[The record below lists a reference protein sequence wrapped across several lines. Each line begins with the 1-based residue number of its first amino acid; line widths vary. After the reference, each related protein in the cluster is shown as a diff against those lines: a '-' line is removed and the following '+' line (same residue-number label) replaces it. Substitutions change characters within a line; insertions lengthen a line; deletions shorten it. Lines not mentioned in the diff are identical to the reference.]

1 MSPNDRSVCVFCG
14 KPLNQSQMKTEKNLV
29 SVIMPVHNETDC
41 IVPVL
46 DELYRVLESAPLH
59 EIIVVDDGSTDG
71 SSALIA
77 DFAASHPG
85 VRALRLEPNAG
96 QSAAFW
102 AGIQAATGDFIVL
115 MDADGQNDP
124 ADIKRLVASLDEADI
139 CCGYR
144 ARRNDSPS
152 RRLASR
158 LANAYRRAILG
169 DEIIDTGCSLKAF
182 RAPMLKHLQYW
193 DGMHR
198 FLPMLASLR
207 GARIVQIPVAH
218 RSRMAGKSKYTNF
231 HRLKRTLRDL
241 RGVAWLKSRT
251 RPFAVTDIQTSPSD
265 KRSGQDSSEQ

>member
-1 MSPNDRSVCVFCG
+1 
-14 KPLNQSQMKTEKNLV
+14 MKTEKNLV

-115 MDADGQNDP
+115 MDADGQTT

-158 LANAYRRAILG
+158 LANAYRRAILA
-169 DEIIDTGCSLKAF
+169 T
-182 RAPMLKHLQYW
+182 
-193 DGMHR
+193 
-198 FLPMLASLR
+198 
-207 GARIVQIPVAH
+207 
-218 RSRMAGKSKYTNF
+218 
-231 HRLKRTLRDL
+231 RL
-241 RGVAWLKSRT
+241 
-251 RPFAVTDIQTSPSD
+251 
-265 KRSGQDSSEQ
+265 